1 MDLKEGF
8 TIGSFEERL
17 RPAILEFALSKNFK
31 DIPEQT
37 VLHYKPKEEILKMEK
52 V

>member
-1 MDLKEGF
+1 MI
-8 TIGSFEERL
+8 TIGPFKERL
-17 RPAILEFALSKNFK
+17 RPAILDVARSKNYK
-31 DIPEQT
+31 DVLDQT

>member
-17 RPAILEFALSKNFK
+17 RPAILEVARSKNFN
-31 DIPEQT
+31 DVLDQT
-37 VLHYKPKEEILKMEK
+37 VLHYKPKEEILEMEK
-52 V
+52 P